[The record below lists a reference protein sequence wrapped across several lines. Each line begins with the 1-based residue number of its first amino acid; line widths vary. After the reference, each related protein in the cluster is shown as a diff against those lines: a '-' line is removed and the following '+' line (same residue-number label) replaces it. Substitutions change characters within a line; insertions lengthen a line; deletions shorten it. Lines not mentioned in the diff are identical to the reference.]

1 MTLLDRPQE
10 IFFEVC
16 PFPAF
21 VWLPIRNKI
30 IGGLHM
36 KKPQREVHVTVNVN
50 NQRNERPDDWIGK
63 KWKQLVFAV
72 VTGVLILIIKH
83 YS

>member
-1 MTLLDRPQE
+1 
-10 IFFEVC
+10 
-16 PFPAF
+16 
-21 VWLPIRNKI
+21 
-30 IGGLHM
+30 M